1 MSNTQSFWKILLK
14 IPLKV
19 KTLPDRS
26 LYTVDGKWK
35 YLKKNIENIDDAAK
49 SLTCQIMAQLQAY

>member
-1 MSNTQSFWKILLK
+1 M
-14 IPLKV
+14 

-35 YLKKNIENIDDAAK
+35 YLKENIENIDDAAK